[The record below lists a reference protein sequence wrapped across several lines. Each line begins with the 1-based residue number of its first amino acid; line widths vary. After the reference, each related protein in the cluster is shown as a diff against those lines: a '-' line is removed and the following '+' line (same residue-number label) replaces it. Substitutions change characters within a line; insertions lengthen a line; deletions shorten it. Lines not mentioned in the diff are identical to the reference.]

1 MARTGM
7 TTLIGTM
14 RSLCNAGTNDYT
26 LGTATHWSD
35 DHIQTVLDRYKTT
48 IVEEE
53 LFEIQNQIGG
63 GSVEYKIF
71 QSRYGN
77 LEETS
82 GGTSI
87 FTIEDSAG
95 AIIGTSNYSVDY
107 ANGIVTFG
115 ANQQGSSRYLT
126 GYSYDIYSAAA
137 DIYRMKAGVYA
148 ESVDW
153 KTDNMSVNRGDAIKQ
168 CLKMADY
175 YAGMGAA
182 KTIDMIRDDSC

>member
-14 RSLCNAGTNDYT
+14 RGLCNLGTNDYT
-26 LGTATHWSD
+26 LGTSVYWQD
-35 DHIQTVLDRYKTT
+35 DHVQTALDRHKTT

-53 LFEIQNQIGG
+53 LFEIQNQVGG

-77 LEETS
+77 LEETT

-95 AIIGTSNYSVDY
+95 TIIGTSNYSVDY

-115 ANQQGSSRYLT
+115 SDQQGSSRYLT
-126 GYSYDIYSAAA
+126 GYSYDIFSAAA
-137 DIYRMKAGVYA
+137 DIYRMKAGAYA
-148 ESVDW
+148 ESVNW
-153 KTDNMSVNRGDAIKQ
+153 KTDNMSMNRGDAIKQ
-168 CLKMADY
+168 CLTMADY
-175 YAGMGAA
+175 YASMGAA
-182 KTIDMIRDDSC
+182 KTIDMTRDDSC

>member
-14 RSLCNAGTNDYT
+14 RGLCNLGTNDYT
-26 LGTATHWSD
+26 LGTATFWSD
-35 DHIQTVLDRYKTT
+35 DNVQEVLDRHKTF

-53 LFEIQNQIGG
+53 LAEVENLIAG
-63 GSVEYKIF
+63 GSIEYKIF
-71 QSRYGN
+71 NSRFGN
-77 LEETS
+77 FEQTS

-95 AIIGTSNYSVDY
+95 SVLGTSLYSVDY

-115 ANQQGSSRYLT
+115 ADQQGSSRYLT
-126 GYSYDIYSAAA
+126 GYSYDIYSTAA
-137 DIYRMKAGVYA
+137 DIYRMKAGAYA
-148 ESVDW
+148 ESVNW
-153 KTDNMSVNRGDAIKQ
+153 KTDNMSMNRGDAIGQ

-175 YAGMGAA
+175 YSGLGVA
-182 KTIDMIRDDSC
+182 KTVDMTRDDCL